1 MADEF
6 GELLKGL
13 RQKLGDEWTQ
23 QKLAE
28 AAGVPVASVRNWE
41 QGHRRPDLGFAYRLA
56 RALGVSLDVLGE
68 VADRNPL
75 RPGTPPP
82 TSGAEVA
89 PDQAAQPAGKK
100 GRGAGRKG
108 GKGPSTWQT

>member
-13 RQKLGDEWTQ
+13 RQKLGEEWTQ
-23 QKLAE
+23 QKLADV
-28 AAGVPVASVRNWE
+28 AGVPVASVRNWE
-41 QGHRRPDLGFAYRLA
+41 QGHRRPDLGFAFRLA

-75 RPGTPPP
+75 RPGTAPPP
-82 TSGAEVA
+82 
-89 PDQAAQPAGKK
+89 GKK
-100 GRGAGRKG
+100 GRGAGLTGKRSK
-108 GKGPSTWQT
+108 GKGKK